1 MKIEGL
7 KAYVEKLEVAHYILS
22 KSLHPETTG
31 EGDLTRTQY
40 ILMRMLSVRDR
51 WTVTELAEMLEVK
64 PSAVTVAVDRLYKK
78 DYVQRYRSEA
88 DRRIVY
94 LELSEMG
101 RSILREAEER
111 RMESMESLLS
121 NLSQDELEMLVKIY
135 GKFGKSPQPSE
146 ELSLAPSMNA

>member
-78 DYVQRYRSEA
+78 NYVQRYRSEA

-94 LELSEMG
+94 LELSETG
-101 RSILREAEER
+101 IAILHEAEER
-111 RMESMESLLS
+111 RLVSMENLLS
-121 NLSQDELEMLVKIY
+121 KLTQEEREMLITIY
-135 GKFGKSPQPSE
+135 GKFGKSTAQSE
-146 ELSLAPSMNA
+146 ELTFAP

>member
-78 DYVQRYRSEA
+78 NYVQRYRSEA

-94 LELSEMG
+94 LELSETG
-101 RSILREAEER
+101 IAILHEAEER
-111 RMESMESLLS
+111 RLVSMENLLS
-121 NLSQDELEMLVKIY
+121 KLSQEEREMLITIY
-135 GKFGKSPQPSE
+135 GKFGKNTAQSE
-146 ELSLAPSMNA
+146 ELTFAP

>member
-78 DYVQRYRSEA
+78 NYVQRYRSEA

-94 LELSEMG
+94 LELSETG
-101 RSILREAEER
+101 IAILHEAEER
-111 RMESMESLLS
+111 RLVSMENLLS
-121 NLSQDELEMLVKIY
+121 KLSQEEREMLITIY
-135 GKFGKSPQPSE
+135 GKFGKNTSQSE
-146 ELSLAPSMNA
+146 ELTFAP

>member
-31 EGDLTRTQY
+31 DGDLTRTQY
-40 ILMRMLSVRDR
+40 ILMRMLSERDR
-51 WTVTELAEMLEVK
+51 WTVTELAEVLEVK

-78 DYVQRYRSEA
+78 NYVQRYRSEA

-94 LELSEMG
+94 LELSETG
-101 RSILREAEER
+101 SGILKEAEER
-111 RMESMESLLS
+111 RLESMENLLS
-121 NLSQDELEMLVKIY
+121 RISRDDLEALITIY
-135 GKFGKSPQPSE
+135 DKFGNDTKQHKA
-146 ELSLAPSMNA
+146 LTLAP

>member
-40 ILMRMLSVRDR
+40 ILMKMLSERDR
-51 WTVTELAEMLEVK
+51 WTVTELAEVLEVK

-78 DYVQRYRSEA
+78 NYVQRYRSEA

-94 LELSEMG
+94 LELSETG
-101 RSILREAEER
+101 SVILKEAEER
-111 RMESMESLLS
+111 RLESMENLLS
-121 NLSQDELEMLVKIY
+121 RISRDDLETLITIY
-135 GKFGKSPQPSE
+135 DKFGNDTKQHE
-146 ELSLAPSMNA
+146 ALTLAP

>member
-78 DYVQRYRSEA
+78 NYVQRYRSEA

-94 LELSEMG
+94 LELSETG
-101 RSILREAEER
+101 IAILHEAEER
-111 RMESMESLLS
+111 RLVSMENLLS
-121 NLSQDELEMLVKIY
+121 KLSQEEREMLIAIY
-135 GKFGKSPQPSE
+135 GKFGKNTSQSE
-146 ELSLAPSMNA
+146 ELTFAP